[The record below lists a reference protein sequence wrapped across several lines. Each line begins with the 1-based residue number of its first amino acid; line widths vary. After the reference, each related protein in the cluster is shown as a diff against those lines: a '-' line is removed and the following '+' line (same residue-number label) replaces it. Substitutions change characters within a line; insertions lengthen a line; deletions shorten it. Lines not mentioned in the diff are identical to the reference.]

1 MLTPG
6 TVPQND
12 APEPLWDVQACAQ
25 YLGRSPRWVWAA
37 LRRPPDSAGSIPHVR
52 LGKSPRFFPDDI
64 AAWVRAGCPPAA
76 MLGQWQD
83 AERKAQKV
91 TSSALT
97 RRALLPS
104 CGRKE
109 GD

>member
-1 MLTPG
+1 MPTPNSA
-6 TVPQND
+6 PAND
-12 APEPLWDVQACAQ
+12 APEPLWDVNACAQ

-37 LRRPPDSAGSIPHVR
+37 LRRRPDDAGSIPHVR
-52 LGKSPRFFPDDI
+52 IGRSPRFFPDDI
-64 AAWVRAGCPPAA
+64 AAWVRQGCPPAA
-76 MLGQWQD
+76 MLAQWQE
-83 AERKAQKV
+83 AEGKARKV

-97 RRALLPS
+97 RRVVLPS

>member
-1 MLTPG
+1 
-6 TVPQND
+6 
-12 APEPLWDVQACAQ
+12 LWDVKACAR
-25 YLGRSPRWVWAA
+25 YLCRSERWVWSA
-37 LRRPPDSAGSIPHVR
+37 LRHRPEDAGSIPHVR
-52 LGKSPRFFPDDI
+52 IGRSPRFFRDDI
-64 AAWVRAGCPPAA
+64 AAWVRQGCPPAA
-76 MLGQWQD
+76 TLGQWQD

-97 RRALLPS
+97 RRVVLPS